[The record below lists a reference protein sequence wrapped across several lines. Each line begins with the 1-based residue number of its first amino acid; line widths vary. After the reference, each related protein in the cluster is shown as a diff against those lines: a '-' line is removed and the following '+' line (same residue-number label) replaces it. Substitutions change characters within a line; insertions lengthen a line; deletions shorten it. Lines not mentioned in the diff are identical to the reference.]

1 MALEVSPMRRGGSK
15 APKEQDELAN
25 QYGVEA
31 KRPSP
36 SGEEVPVSETGRHKI
51 LSALKALPATQSRE
65 LVSHLPKCFLPD
77 FARTDRVWGLSCQLY
92 ELRSGRNWGIGDF
105 ADLRSVVGL
114 ARAWGADFVGL
125 NPLHAPFLAA
135 PDRCSPYEP
144 SNRRFLN
151 PLYIAVD
158 GVEGFAASRQVQD
171 EIAQL
176 RLLPLVNYRRVA
188 RMKLDVLRKIWRSS
202 RDLRSE
208 KSAAAREFLQFRRD
222 GGDDLRLHAL
232 FEAISEAQV
241 VSGGEAGWHR
251 WPEQYRD
258 PKSEAVSR
266 FEEEHA
272 DEVAFHIWLQWLA
285 HRQLSEAADHA
296 QELGMRIG
304 LYLDVAVGEALDGSG
319 TWSNRQIYVQGA
331 SIGSPPDPMAA
342 GGQDWQLAAFHP
354 SAIAEGEPSP
364 FEKLMSAVMRYAGA
378 VRIDHAAALRRLF
391 LVPAE
396 DGPDQ
401 GAYVGYPQRSLIATL
416 AALSKRYRCVVIG
429 EDLGNL
435 PKGLQAQLAAAN
447 ILSYRI
453 ISYEQTKS
461 GFKLPEDYPSLALA
475 CVSTHDHQTFAGWWK
490 AVDVEMRISHGLV
503 SGDAGRQQIRD
514 RKRERRQV
522 LRAFKTAGLPVASMS
537 ETTARENDIPALA
550 VMAHRFI
557 AKTPS
562 LLVAVRLADVTDE
575 KQPTNVP
582 GTSDTYPNWRPK
594 LSITVEEL
602 ARLADTHPIIVAV
615 GEQRRPTRAGRSGQ
629 VQVRTQSIRR

>member
-1 MALEVSPMRRGGSK
+1 MRRVGPK
-15 APKEQDELAN
+15 ALSEQDELAN

-36 SGEEVPVSETGRHKI
+36 SGEEVPVSEIGRRKI
-51 LSALKALPATQSRE
+51 LSALKALPPAQPPQLASD
-65 LVSHLPKCFLPD
+65 LPKCFLPD
-77 FARTDRVWGLSCQLY
+77 FAGTDRIWGLSCQLY

-105 ADLRSVVGL
+105 ADLRSVIDL
-114 ARAWGADFVGL
+114 AKAWGADFVGL

-158 GVEGFAASRQVQD
+158 KVEGFTASPEVQG
-171 EIAQL
+171 EIEQL
-176 RLLPLVNYRRVA
+176 RLAPLVDYRRVA
-188 RMKLDVLRKIWRSS
+188 RIKLDVLRKIWRSS
-202 RDLRSE
+202 RDSRRE
-208 KSAAAREFLQFRRD
+208 KSAARPEFSKFRHD
-222 GGDDLRLHAL
+222 GGGDLRLHAL

-258 PKSEAVSR
+258 PRSEAVSR
-266 FEEEHA
+266 FKEEHA
-272 DEVAFHIWLQWLA
+272 DEVEFHIWLQWLA

-296 QELGMRIG
+296 QGLGMRIG

-319 TWSNRQIYVQGA
+319 TWSNRGIYVQGA

-342 GGQDWQLAAFHP
+342 GGQDWRLAAFHP
-354 SAIAEGEPSP
+354 SAIVEGEPSP

-396 DGPDQ
+396 NGPEQ
-401 GAYVGYPQRSLIATL
+401 GVYVGYPQQSLIATL

-435 PKGLQAQLAAAN
+435 PEGLQAQLAAAD

-461 GFKLPEDYPSLALA
+461 GFKLPDDYPSLALA

-490 AVDVEMRISHGLV
+490 AADVDMRRSHGLV

-522 LRAFKTAGLPVASMS
+522 LRAFKTAGVMS
-537 ETTARENDIPALA
+537 DATAPENDISALA

-582 GTSDTYPNWRPK
+582 GTSDTYPNWKPK
-594 LSITVEEL
+594 LSMTVEKL
-602 ARLADTHPIIVAV
+602 AGLADTHPIIVVV
-615 GEQRRPTRAGRSGQ
+615 GEERRPARAGRSDQ
-629 VQVRTQSIRR
+629 LEVRSRSIRN

>member
-1 MALEVSPMRRGGSK
+1 MRTAESK
-15 APKEQDELAN
+15 ALNEQDEFAN
-25 QYGVEA
+25 QYGVET

-36 SGEEVPVSETGRHKI
+36 SGEEVPVSESGRQKI
-51 LSALKALPATQSRE
+51 LSALKALPPAGARPPASD
-65 LVSHLPKCFLPD
+65 LPKCFFPD
-77 FARTDRVWGLSCQLY
+77 FASTDRAWGLSFQLY

-105 ADLRSVVGL
+105 ADLRSVIDL
-114 ARAWGADFVGL
+114 AKARGADFIGL

-158 GVEGFAASRQVQD
+158 GVEGFMPSPDVQD
-171 EIAQL
+171 EIEQL
-176 RLLPLVNYRRVA
+176 RLAPLVDYGRVA
-188 RMKLDVLRKIWRSS
+188 RIKLDVLRNIWRRSP
-202 RDLRSE
+202 DLRE
-208 KSAAAREFLQFRRD
+208 GKGGADREFSEFRYG

-232 FEAISEAQV
+232 FEAISKTQV
-241 VSGGEAGWHR
+241 ASGGEAGWHR

-266 FEEEHA
+266 FEEEYA
-272 DEVAFHIWLQWLA
+272 DEVEFHIWLQWLA

-296 QELGMRIG
+296 REVGLRIG

-319 TWSNRQIYVQGA
+319 TWGNREIYVQGA

-342 GGQDWQLAAFHP
+342 GGQDWRLAAFHP
-354 SAIAEGEPSP
+354 SAIAEGKPSP

-378 VRIDHAAALRRLF
+378 IRIDHAAALRRLF

-396 DGPDQ
+396 NGPDQ
-401 GAYVGYPQRSLIATL
+401 GAYVNYPQQSLIAIL
-416 AALSKRYRCVVIG
+416 AVLSKRYGCVVIG

-435 PKGLQAQLAAAN
+435 PEGLQAELAAAN

-461 GFKLPEDYPSLALA
+461 GFKLPETYPSLALA
-475 CVSTHDHQTFAGWWK
+475 CVSTHDHQTFSGWWK
-490 AVDVEMRISHGLV
+490 AADVEMRISHGLV
-503 SGDAGRQQIRD
+503 SSDAGRQQMKD

-522 LRAFKTAGLPVASMS
+522 LRAFEAAGLPIAATREATV
-537 ETTARENDIPALA
+537 RENDISALA

-582 GTSDTYPNWRPK
+582 GTSDTYPNWKPK
-594 LSITVEEL
+594 LSVTVEEL
-602 ARLADTHPIIVAV
+602 ADLAHTHPIIVAV
-615 GEQRRPTRAGRSGQ
+615 GEERRFTRAGQSTQ
-629 VQVRTQSIRR
+629 VEGRKQSNRK

>member
-1 MALEVSPMRRGGSK
+1 MEVSSMRREGSK
-15 APKEQDELAN
+15 ALNEQDELAN

-36 SGEEVPVSETGRHKI
+36 SGEEVPVSEIGRRKI
-51 LSALKALPATQSRE
+51 LSALKALPPAQSSQ
-65 LVSHLPKCFLPD
+65 LASDLPKCFLPD
-77 FARTDRVWGLSCQLY
+77 FASTDRVWGLSCQLY

-105 ADLRSVVGL
+105 ADLRSVIDL
-114 ARAWGADFVGL
+114 ANAWGADFVGL

-158 GVEGFAASRQVQD
+158 GVEGFTASPEVQG
-171 EIAQL
+171 EIEQL
-176 RLLPLVNYRRVA
+176 RLAPLVDYRRVA
-188 RMKLDVLRKIWRSS
+188 RIKLDVLRKIWRSS
-202 RDLRSE
+202 RDLRRE
-208 KSAAAREFLQFRRD
+208 KSGDDREFSKFRRD

-251 WPEQYRD
+251 WPQQYRD

-272 DEVAFHIWLQWLA
+272 DEVEFHIWLQWLA

-296 QELGMRIG
+296 QGLGMRIG

-364 FEKLMSAVMRYAGA
+364 FEKLMSSVMRYAGA

-396 DGPDQ
+396 NGPDQ
-401 GAYVGYPQRSLIATL
+401 GAYVSYPQRSLIATL

-490 AVDVEMRISHGLV
+490 AADVEMRISHGLV

-522 LRAFKTAGLPVASMS
+522 LRAFKTAGLPDAVTS
-537 ETTARENDIPALA
+537 EATARENDIPALA

-562 LLVAVRLADVTDE
+562 LFVAVRLADVTDE

-582 GTSDTYPNWRPK
+582 GTSDTYPNWKPK
-594 LSITVEEL
+594 LSMTLEEL
-602 ARLADTHPIIVAV
+602 AGLADTHPIIVAV
-615 GEQRRPTRAGRSGQ
+615 GEERHPTRAGRPGQ
-629 VQVRTQSIRR
+629 VDVHKQSIRR

>member
-1 MALEVSPMRRGGSK
+1 MRRGGSK
-15 APKEQDELAN
+15 AVSEEDSIADR
-25 QYGVEA
+25 YGVEA

-36 SGEEVPVSETGRHKI
+36 SGEDVPVPEIGRRKI
-51 LSALKALPATQSRE
+51 LSALKGLPPARTPHFASDP
-65 LVSHLPKCFLPD
+65 PKCFLPD
-77 FARTDRVWGLSCQLY
+77 FASTDRVWGLSCQLY
-92 ELRSGRNWGIGDF
+92 ELRSERNWGMGDF
-105 ADLRSVVGL
+105 ADLRSVIGL
-114 ARAWGADFVGL
+114 AKAWGADFVGL

-144 SNRRFLN
+144 SNRGFLN

-158 GVEGFAASRQVQD
+158 EVEGFTWSPEVQG
-171 EIAQL
+171 EIEQL
-176 RLLPLVNYRRVA
+176 RLAPLVDYGRVA
-188 RMKLDVLRKIWRSS
+188 RVKLDNLRRVWRSS
-202 RDLRSE
+202 KHLRRENSV
-208 KSAAAREFLQFRRD
+208 ADREFSTFRHD
-222 GGDDLRLHAL
+222 GGEALRLHAL

-251 WPEQYRD
+251 WPEPYRD
-258 PKSEAVSR
+258 PKSKPVSR
-266 FEEEHA
+266 FAEEHE
-272 DEVAFHIWLQWLA
+272 DEVAFHMWLQWLA
-285 HRQLSEAADHA
+285 HRQLLEAADHA
-296 QELGMRIG
+296 QKLGMRIG

-319 TWSNRQIYVQGA
+319 TWSNRGIYVQGA

-342 GGQDWQLAAFHP
+342 SGQDWRLAAFHP

-396 DGPDQ
+396 NGPEQ
-401 GAYVGYPQRSLIATL
+401 GAYVAYPQPSLIATL
-416 AALSKRYRCVVIG
+416 AALSERYRCVVIG

-435 PKGLQAQLAAAN
+435 PKGLQAELAAAN

-453 ISYEQTKS
+453 ISYEQTRN
-461 GFKLPEDYPSLALA
+461 GFRPAADYPSLALA
-475 CVSTHDHQTFAGWWK
+475 CVSTHDHQTFVGWWK
-490 AVDVEMRISHGLV
+490 AADVEMRISHGLV
-503 SGDAGRQQIRD
+503 SGDAGRQQMKD

-522 LRAFKTAGLPVASMS
+522 LRAFKAAGLPVAATG
-537 ETTARENDIPALA
+537 EATVRENDISALA

-582 GTSDTYPNWRPK
+582 GTSDTYPNWKPK
-594 LSITVEEL
+594 LSVTVEEL
-602 ARLADTHPIIVAV
+602 ADLAHTHPIIVAV
-615 GEQRRPTRAGRSGQ
+615 GEERRSPRAVQSTQVEGRHHSN
-629 VQVRTQSIRR
+629 RN